1 MRLLTTMEEV
11 MKTVHRLCLVLVLAF
26 GWVPVALADDNAAN
40 AVRQTIEGQLRAF
53 LGGDDQAAYSYAAP
67 NIRQMYPTPEGFMA
81 MVRNGYA
88 PVHRPRNYAF
98 GKFHALAPGRVAQG
112 VFVLGP
118 DGKDY
123 EALYVLELQDDG
135 IYRIVSVSL
144 RAANLPST

>member
-1 MRLLTTMEEV
+1 MNTIN
-11 MKTVHRLCLVLVLAF
+11 RLCLVLMLAV
-26 GWVPVALADDNAAN
+26 GCAPLALADDTAAS
-40 AVRQTIEGQLRAF
+40 AARQTIEGQLKAF
-53 LGGDDQAAYSYAAP
+53 LGGDDQAAYGYAAP
-67 NIRQMYPTPEGFMA
+67 NIRQMFPTPDRFMA

-98 GKFHALAPGRVAQG
+98 GKFDAIAPGRVTQS

-135 IYRIVSVSL
+135 VYRIMSVSL

>member
-1 MRLLTTMEEV
+1 MNTI
-11 MKTVHRLCLVLVLAF
+11 HRLCLVLVLAV
-26 GWVPVALADDNAAN
+26 GWVPAALADDAAK
-40 AVRQTIEGQLRAF
+40 AAQQTIEGQLKAF

-67 NIRQMYPTPEGFMA
+67 NIRQMYPTPGGFMA

-98 GKFHALAPGRVAQG
+98 GKFEALAPGRVAQS

-123 EALYVLELQDDG
+123 EALYVLDLQDDG

>member
-1 MRLLTTMEEV
+1 
-11 MKTVHRLCLVLVLAF
+11 MKTIHRLCLVVLMVIGSA
-26 GWVPVALADDNAAN
+26 PIALADDTAAS
-40 AVRQTIEGQLRAF
+40 AARQTIEGQLKAF
-53 LGGDDQAAYSYAAP
+53 LGGDDQSAYAYAGP
-67 NIRQMYPTPEGFMA
+67 NIRQMFPTPDSFMA

-98 GKFHALAPGRVAQG
+98 GKFEALAPGRVAQS

-123 EALYVLELQDDG
+123 EALYVLDLQDDG
-135 IYRIVSVSL
+135 VYRIVSVSL